1 MSDGD
6 TGLLVQVVAR
16 AYRPHGSLKQLPVT
30 VEAEGVFCQLGAVPR
45 LRWSTCTRRMLVTRV
60 GLVCIGS
67 GPQQSS
73 RVGIRPF
80 WLPATG
86 NIDRCVALHLPTRW
100 ILNGKVAPP
109 DPRGRLQIATPTT
122 RAHLSRLAKSGRAL
136 RLAQG
141 VYVVDATLP
150 PEALARHY
158 ALAIAALVWP
168 GAVLCDRSAFSGPV
182 PVNGWLFVCHPDPS
196 RHADLILPGIVISPR
211 VGPGKLPGDIPLP
224 DGLFQAGTARSL
236 VENVSRPG
244 RPPVERPARQAGTDA
259 VEDRID
265 DLARTGG
272 AGRIRNVLGELDVI
286 AGSFDPRAVDL
297 VRRRLAAVLGTAS
310 EDAPL
315 SGRLR
320 ARLAGQPYDEHRIQ
334 LITAL
339 VETLEHTAPEAVPAL
354 GPAQRWEW
362 LPFFEAYFSN
372 FIEGTEF
379 GVEEARRIAVE
390 GFVPATR
397 PADAHDISATY
408 RLVSDPVLS
417 SRTPATADE
426 LLDMLRDHHAILMA
440 ARPDKR
446 PGLFKHIPNYAGG
459 YQFVPPEL
467 LEGTLRRG
475 FTSLDVL
482 TDPFQRATAV
492 MFLVT
497 ECHPFDEGN
506 GRIARAFSNAE
517 LSAGGQVRI
526 VIPTVYR
533 NNYLAALTGL
543 SNQAGTGQ
551 SLISVLKFAQ
561 RWTAMIDWSS
571 FETAREL
578 LTSTNAFIDPSLAEA
593 TGQRLTLP
601 H

>member
-1 MSDGD
+1 MPVIGPD
-6 TGLLVQVVAR
+6 LL
-16 AYRPHGSLKQLPVT
+16 L
-30 VEAEGVFCQLGAVPR
+30 
-45 LRWSTCTRRMLVTRV
+45 
-60 GLVCIGS
+60 
-67 GPQQSS
+67 
-73 RVGIRPF
+73 
-80 WLPATG
+80 ATG
-86 NIDRCVALHLPTRW
+86 NIGSCVALHLPVRW
-100 ILNGKVAPP
+100 ILNERVAPS
-109 DPRGRLQIATPTT
+109 DPCGRLQVATPTT

-150 PEALARHY
+150 PEALARHH
-158 ALAIAALVWP
+158 AAAIAASVWP
-168 GAVLCDRSAFSGPV
+168 GAILCDRSGFSGPV
-182 PVNGWLFVCHPDPS
+182 PVDGWLFVCHPDPS
-196 RHADLILPGIVISPR
+196 RSSDLLLPDIVISPR
-211 VGPGKLPGDIPLP
+211 VGPGRLPGDIPLP
-224 DGLFQAGTARSL
+224 GGLFQAGTARSL

-244 RPPVERPARQAGTDA
+244 RPPSGRPARQAGTDA

-272 AGRIRNVLGELDVI
+272 SGRIRNILGELDVI
-286 AGSFDPRAVDL
+286 AGSFDQRAVEL

-310 EDAPL
+310 GDAPL
-315 SGRLR
+315 SRRLK

-339 VETLEHTAPEAVPAL
+339 VETLKHTAPATIPAL
-354 GPAQRWEW
+354 GPSQRWQW

-379 GVEEARRIAVE
+379 GVEEARRIAIE
-390 GFVPATR
+390 GFVPAAR
-397 PADAHDISATY
+397 PADAHDISATC
-408 RLVSDPVLS
+408 RLVSDPALLS
-417 SRTPATADE
+417 IIPRSADE
-426 LLDMLRDHHAILMA
+426 LVDMLREQHAILMA

-446 PGLFKHIPNYAGG
+446 PGLFKEIPNYAGG

-492 MFLVT
+492 MFLLT
-497 ECHPFDEGN
+497 ECHPFDDGN
-506 GRIARAFSNAE
+506 GRIARALSNAE

-551 SLISVLKFAQ
+551 SLISVLQFAQ
-561 RWTAMIDWSS
+561 RWTSRIDWSS

-578 LTSTNAFIDPSLAEA
+578 LTSSNAFVDPGIAEA
-593 TGQRLTLP
+593 TGQRLTFP
-601 H
+601 P